1 MKKILLIIFIF
12 IFTLSKVFSNEE
24 KNDVLYFRTDEK
36 YLKDKFYLK
45 NVLQE
50 KWIKEF
56 IKSCQTFS
64 KINFPEEV
72 SEKACIIQLLMAKAP
87 TRNILKI
94 ENEFYRKY
102 KKRILELQFWWDIM
116 LSRSVWARNKIK
128 WYDRILKNFNPNSWI
143 SKNVVLFY
151 NLESPFSEQDLD
163 EDKQGFIFK
172 ANKKNIEVLNELKWE
187 NTMFLSLA
195 NNHITNAWWEGI
207 DTSLELLK
215 ENKIITIWVGREK
228 EDFKKITKDWVKL
241 CFAACTYDWQTFYSR
256 DKDWK
261 VQKYFINKIDKEKIT
276 KTLENMKNDSCD
288 FKALSLHW
296 WVEYS
301 IKPSKTQVNLGHEL
315 IDSWAD
321 LIIWSHSHVP
331 WEVEDYKGKKI
342 YYSLWNFIF
351 DQDWWKN
358 TKEKWVDYIYDE
370 VLEKNTVPTYIWNTF
385 YNKYEIIWDK
395 VKLIEEKNIK
405 HRISWWELYPY

>member
-72 SEKACIIQLLMAKAP
+72 SEKACIIQLLMTKAP

-195 NNHITNAWWEGI
+195 NNHITNAWWAGI

-276 KTLENMKNDSCD
+276 KTLENMKNENCD

-296 WVEYS
+296 WAEYS
-301 IKPSKTQVNLGHEL
+301 IKPSKKQVDLGHEL
-315 IDSWAD
+315 IDAWAD

-331 WEVEDYKGKKI
+331 WEIEDYKGKKI

>member
-195 NNHITNAWWEGI
+195 NNHITNAWWAGI

-215 ENKIITIWVGREK
+215 ENEIITIWVGREK

-296 WVEYS
+296 WAEYS
-301 IKPSKTQVNLGHEL
+301 IKPSKKQVDLGHEL
-315 IDSWAD
+315 IDAWAD

-331 WEVEDYKGKKI
+331 WEIEDYKGKKI

-370 VLEKNTVPTYIWNTF
+370 VLKKNTVPTYIWNTF

>member
-1 MKKILLIIFIF
+1 MKKLFLIIFISIF
-12 IFTLSKVFSNEE
+12 ILNKVFSNEE

-64 KINFPEEV
+64 KINFPESVWE
-72 SEKACIIQLLMAKAP
+72 EACIIQLLMAKAP

-116 LSRSVWARNKIK
+116 LSRSVWARNKTK

-143 SKNVVLFY
+143 SKNVILFY

-172 ANKKNIEVLNELKWE
+172 ANKKNIEVLNELKWK

-195 NNHITNAWWEGI
+195 NNHITNAWWAGI

-215 ENKIITIWVGREK
+215 ENEIITIWVGREK

-241 CFAACTYDWQTFYSR
+241 CFAAYTYDWQTFYSR

-276 KTLENMKNDSCD
+276 KTLENMKNDNCD

-315 IDSWAD
+315 IDAWAD

-370 VLEKNTVPTYIWNTF
+370 VLGKNTVPTYIWNTF

>member
-50 KWIKEF
+50 KWIKKF

-64 KINFPEEV
+64 KLNFPEEV
-72 SEKACIIQLLMAKAP
+72 SEKACIIQLLIAKAP

-195 NNHITNAWWEGI
+195 NNHITNAWWAGI

-215 ENKIITIWVGREK
+215 ENEIITIWVGREK

-241 CFAACTYDWQTFYSR
+241 CFAAYTYDWQTFYSR

-276 KTLENMKNDSCD
+276 KTLENMKNDNCD

-296 WVEYS
+296 WAEYS
-301 IKPSKTQVNLGHEL
+301 IKPSKKQVDLGHEL
-315 IDSWAD
+315 IDAWAD

-331 WEVEDYKGKKI
+331 WEIEDYKGKKI

>member
-50 KWIKEF
+50 KWIKKF

-64 KINFPEEV
+64 KLNFPEEV

-195 NNHITNAWWEGI
+195 NNHITNAWWAGI

-241 CFAACTYDWQTFYSR
+241 CFAAYTYDWQTFYSR

-276 KTLENMKNDSCD
+276 KTLENMKNDNCD

-296 WVEYS
+296 WAEYS
-301 IKPSKTQVNLGHEL
+301 IKPSKKQVDLGHEL
-315 IDSWAD
+315 IDAWAD

-331 WEVEDYKGKKI
+331 WEIEDYKGKKI

-370 VLEKNTVPTYIWNTF
+370 VLKKNTVPTYIWNTF

>member
-1 MKKILLIIFIF
+1 MKKLFLIIFISIF
-12 IFTLSKVFSNEE
+12 ILNKVFSNEE

-143 SKNVVLFY
+143 SKNVILFY

-187 NTMFLSLA
+187 NIMFLSLA
-195 NNHITNAWWEGI
+195 NNHITNAWWAGI

-296 WVEYS
+296 WAEYS
-301 IKPSKTQVNLGHEL
+301 IKPSKKQVDLGHEL

-331 WEVEDYKGKKI
+331 WEVENYKGKKI

-370 VLEKNTVPTYIWNTF
+370 VLGKNTVPTYIWNTF

-405 HRISWWELYPY
+405 HRISWWELYTY

>member
-296 WVEYS
+296 WAEYS
-301 IKPSKTQVNLGHEL
+301 IKPSKKQVDLGHEL
-315 IDSWAD
+315 IDAWAD
-321 LIIWSHSHVP
+321 LIIWSHSHVR
-331 WEVEDYKGKKI
+331 WEIEEYKGKKI

-370 VLEKNTVPTYIWNTF
+370 VLKKNTVPTYIWNTF

>member
-1 MKKILLIIFIF
+1 MKKLFLIIFISIF
-12 IFTLSKVFSNEE
+12 ILNKVFSNEE

-143 SKNVVLFY
+143 SKNVILFY

-187 NTMFLSLA
+187 NIMFLSLA
-195 NNHITNAWWEGI
+195 NNHITNAWWAGI

-296 WVEYS
+296 WAEYS
-301 IKPSKTQVNLGHEL
+301 IKPSKKQVDLGHEL
-315 IDSWAD
+315 IDAWAD

-331 WEVEDYKGKKI
+331 WEIEDYKGKKI

-370 VLEKNTVPTYIWNTF
+370 VLKKNTVPTYIWNTF

>member
-1 MKKILLIIFIF
+1 MKKLFLIIFISIF
-12 IFTLSKVFSNEE
+12 ILNKVFSNEE

-72 SEKACIIQLLMAKAP
+72 SEKACIIQLLMAKVP

-143 SKNVVLFY
+143 SKNVILFY

-187 NTMFLSLA
+187 NIMFLSLA
-195 NNHITNAWWEGI
+195 NNHITNAWWAGI

-296 WVEYS
+296 WAEYS
-301 IKPSKTQVNLGHEL
+301 IKPSKKQVDLGHEL
-315 IDSWAD
+315 IDAWAD

-331 WEVEDYKGKKI
+331 WEIEDYKGKKI

-370 VLEKNTVPTYIWNTF
+370 VLKKNTVPTYIWNTF